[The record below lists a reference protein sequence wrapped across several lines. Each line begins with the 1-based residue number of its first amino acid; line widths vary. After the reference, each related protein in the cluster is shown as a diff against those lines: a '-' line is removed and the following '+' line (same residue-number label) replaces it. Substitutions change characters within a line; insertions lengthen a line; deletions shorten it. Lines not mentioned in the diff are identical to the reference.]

1 MTQACKPQQI
11 SLPSIPTWGKWR
23 SERWVFALQVTSRD
37 FCQVSDYHHCSKLP
51 LSPVSSW
58 GMWKKCKLFI
68 AACLISSL
76 AGKFPSYLEQHWAC
90 KSHYRRWL
98 LPWRCSQIEPVPVRR
113 LGQWEGERSSE
124 SSEGPDWKVRLLVT
138 GKGGKN
144 NIYCTYIFLSLELF
158 YFIELLWEWI

>member
-1 MTQACKPQQI
+1 MQTTADITTLHPHMGKMETQRGEPLPCRWPAEIPESGLWLPPLLQAGP
-11 SLPSIPTWGKWR
+11 LPS
-23 SERWVFALQVTSRD
+23 F
-37 FCQVSDYHHCSKLP
+37 
-51 LSPVSSW
+51 W

-90 KSHYRRWL
+90 NSHYGHWL
-98 LPWRCSQIEPVPVRR
+98 LPWRCSQIEPVPVKQ
-113 LGQWEGERSSE
+113 LGQWEGKSSSE
-124 SSEGPDWKVRLLVT
+124 SSEGPDWKVRLLIT

-144 NIYCTYIFLSLELF
+144 NIYYTHIFLSLELF